1 MNNQTYRFLTMGL
14 AASFAGIS
22 YASMAN
28 TPTAAWD
35 QTVAA
40 NALDQSVRIGTTTGS
55 GSGGMFDRQIINKN
69 GTDYLMLCFA
79 TADHVVAGGTLS
91 DITFDTNF
99 SLNAAGATFQSVLG
113 KGFDGN
119 QDLAFIGLMYDW
131 NSLSGA
137 FQTYINGFAPLSM
150 AAFDTTGTAVRSYGY
165 GRTARYW
172 TPGGG
177 PRAGFIW
184 DSTLGLSGIH
194 RYVNHTVLRTGNY
207 AGGPYAYSEIGWDTS
222 AAAGEGQINSGDSGG
237 VILQNGTWVG
247 VNTYAV
253 GTTFRI
259 AGVDYE
265 TFAYG
270 DDGGGLAFTQQDVDW
285 LYDNCETFSA
295 VPEPATMT
303 LLGLAALARRRR
315 TKKAQF

>member
-1 MNNQTYRFLTMGL
+1 MIQRTYRFLISGL
-14 AASFAGIS
+14 VATVAGLS
-22 YASMAN
+22 HASMAN
-28 TPTAAWD
+28 TNTAAWD

-40 NALDQSVRIGTTTGS
+40 NALDQSVQIETTTGL
-55 GSGGMFDRQIINKN
+55 GSGGLFDRQIVNH
-69 GTDYLMLCFA
+69 GGVDYLMLCFA
-79 TADHVVAGGTLS
+79 TADHVVAGKTL
-91 DITFDTNF
+91 DRINFDTNF
-99 SLNAAGATFQSVLG
+99 SLNASGATFSSVIG

-131 NSLSGA
+131 STLSGA

-150 AAFDTTGTAVRSYGY
+150 AAFDTNGTAVRSYGY

-184 DSTLGLSGIH
+184 DSNLGLSGIH
-194 RYVNHTVLRTGNY
+194 RYVNHTVLRTGAY
-207 AGGPYAYSEIGWDTS
+207 TGGPYSYNEIGWDTS

-253 GTTFRI
+253 GTTFRV
-259 AGVDYE
+259 GPTDYE

-285 LYDNCETFSA
+285 LYTNCETFAA

-315 TKKAQF
+315 AKKTQV